1 MRSRFGLGALVA
13 WTCAVAATGVSLYAG
28 GGQGSAG
35 TRTGTDSAATRL
47 VAVTAAMADG
57 RTTVTLKGNGRL
69 VPRAV
74 EEARD
79 LPPRVVVD
87 FPEVHVGVP
96 AVTAVDSDSLAR
108 VRVATNSVS
117 PLVTRVVLDLKRR
130 VPYSVE
136 QRDNELVLVLG
147 TGPAP
152 AAETIADEPVPVA
165 EHAEAPAPPPAAP
178 EAAPPVPAASAE
190 PPAPAMPELAP
201 PPAPT
206 PAPAR
211 PQAVM
216 ASATPAQLQ
225 PPPPPATAPAAA
237 QTVRNAAA
245 TEPGQERQF
254 TGHPI
259 SLDFQ
264 GVDLRAVLRTFS
276 EITGLNVVID
286 PSVQGTVDVALRDVP
301 WDQAL
306 DTILRANQLSY
317 AVEGSIVRVAP
328 VSKLREEQEEKRKLA
343 DAKAL
348 SGELQMQTR
357 MLSYAK
363 AEEMVPLLTR
373 AGLTQ
378 RGTIQVDK
386 RTNTLIMRD
395 LPVGLEAVRGLID
408 TLDKAQPQVEI
419 EARIVQ
425 TNRNF
430 LRELGFK
437 WNMGL
442 EASQRLGNPTGLVY
456 PNQIAGVGAANLGT
470 LNQPSSIL
478 GIATSSLNGAF
489 NLDVELQAAER
500 AGKVR
505 ILSTPRV
512 STQNNVEAD
521 ISQGTQIPVQ
531 TVANNT
537 VTVQFKDATLT
548 LRVRPQITSS
558 NTVIMNVFVE
568 NGSPDYTRQ
577 VNGIPPIDTQRAN
590 TQVQVNDGATTVIGG
605 IFVSKERDVQDR
617 IPGIHNLPLLGWL
630 FKNDNKS
637 DESQELL
644 IFLTPRIIKG

>member
-1 MRSRFGLGALVA
+1 MRSRFGLVALVA
-13 WTCAVAATGVSLYAG
+13 GACAVGVTGVSVRAG
-28 GGQGSAG
+28 TGQGSPNA
-35 TRTGTDSAATRL
+35 RPEADRAATRL

-57 RTTVTLKGNGRL
+57 RTTVILKGNGRL

-87 FPEVHVGVP
+87 FPEVHAGVP
-96 AVTAVDSDSLAR
+96 AVTPVESDSLTR

-117 PLVTRVVLDLKRR
+117 PLVTRVVLDLKHR
-130 VPYSVE
+130 VTYRVE
-136 QRDNELVLVLG
+136 RQDNAFVLVLG
-147 TGPAP
+147 E
-152 AAETIADEPVPVA
+152 AASAAATNVADEPEPVA
-165 EHAEAPAPPPAAP
+165 ERAEAPAPASAAPPAAVP
-178 EAAPPVPAASAE
+178 EGAPPAAGVPAALATSAPSDTPA
-190 PPAPAMPELAP
+190 PPAPG
-201 PPAPT
+201 
-206 PAPAR
+206 PAPA
-211 PQAVM
+211 PAAATQAP
-216 ASATPAQLQ
+216 ST
-225 PPPPPATAPAAA
+225 PPPATTVPAV
-237 QTVRNAAA
+237 QTARGAVAGD
-245 TEPGQERQF
+245 PGQERQF

-317 AVEGSIVRVAP
+317 TVEGSIVRVAP

-357 MLSYAK
+357 TLSYAK

-373 AGLTQ
+373 AGLTP

-386 RTNTLIMRD
+386 RTNTLIIRD
-395 LPVGLEAVRGLID
+395 LPGGLEAVNALIG

-430 LRELGFK
+430 LRELGFR
-437 WNMGL
+437 WGMSF
-442 EASQRLGNPTGLVY
+442 EASQRLGNPTNLVY
-456 PNQIAGVGAANLGT
+456 PNQIVGGGASNLGT
-470 LNQPSSIL
+470 LNSPTSLL
-478 GIATSSLNGAF
+478 GIATSSINGAF

-568 NGSPDYTRQ
+568 NGSPDYTRS

-605 IFVSKERDVQDR
+605 IFVSTERDVQDR
-617 IPGIHNLPLLGWL
+617 IPGIHRLPLLGWL
-630 FKNDNKS
+630 FKNDNRS
-637 DESQELL
+637 DNSQELL